1 MKKLLALVLA
11 LVMSMSLVTIS
22 NAAFSDADKISH
34 DEAVDVLNTLGVIN
48 GMPDGSYNPAGNVT
62 RAEMA
67 KMISII
73 MLGDVDASAFVGTA
87 TGLTDIKGHWAEGY
101 IQYCYSQGIIAGKG
115 DGTFA
120 PNANVTAVEAAKM
133 LLGAIG
139 YNATVQGYT
148 GADWAINVTR
158 DAQLSGFYTDLKG
171 LSSVKAL
178 NRDEAAQMI
187 YNAVVADLI
196 VKTPVLNVTTG
207 TLQYEYRPDP
217 DKSLLTETFKAVKVV
232 GVVVDNE
239 FMSGSSMKGKT
250 NVRVTNHD
258 ENKTYADGNHTFKV
272 TTGAA
277 ELGMSVTLYVKPYAP
292 ARTNPDKATVL
303 GSVYVN
309 DNNTVYTTGDQIKA
323 DKIEKTLKGQGLKLD
338 LTNGAF
344 HMYNYAWQ
352 NGGSKVVFT
361 YATLAALTGNG
372 IKVSFVDLDGDGYID
387 NVLVLE
393 KAFGKVS
400 SVSTKG
406 DGLLN
411 IAKKGSKGANVYENE
426 ANDKVADF
434 AKLGLAKN
442 DYVNYFYVYGS
453 GMYYVEKA
461 EGKTVNVTATIG
473 AVGNDGGKFVADTT
487 YKKSALADGTDMA
500 AASGNQDTLP
510 TAVEIGKSAVIYLDE
525 YGYVIYVTEV
535 DTTTTYLMVEAS
547 AVTGSWN
554 DEVSV
559 KAILSDGTSAQI
571 KVAKLEKAD
580 GTKTKVDSTTNAGT
594 VNSAL
599 DTAKILSPKA
609 NVRIYSY
616 TINSDGKYELTE
628 QTTRYNYYSSG
639 TGSNAVV
646 TKNDPKIAVNTVGG
660 VSTLYADNTTPFVLK
675 VGTETSIYT
684 GINTVPTRNNNGAS
698 VRLFAVE
705 KSSGSFADIV
715 FVIGG
720 TGATSASNYIY
731 FLNRYPTVTVN
742 AKGDNV
748 YTYDVIRDGET
759 TTILADSVNLVTK
772 AGLYKVTFTGNEAT
786 TASPAA
792 EAQRLVP
799 LAYADVAASST
810 SDGVVNGYFYND
822 NTKFFVIKDNKAT
835 EASADTI
842 ITEGKDR
849 DMIAIILGGSEEPTV
864 AKYVFIDRD
873 GTLTVGAPAAAP
885 AGANDAAVK
894 NLPDGAYVPADG
906 TFAGDMAGA
915 AADNRIFKFTA
926 NNTASQTYTLSVK
939 NSAGAEV
946 YTETSSAFTTNTPHF
961 FYIYLKADAS
971 HQNAGTG
978 TYKNAAFVAGTYSYT
993 IIGADGY
1000 VRLVGSFTV

>member
-11 LVMSMSLVTIS
+11 LVMTMSLVTIS

-101 IQYCYSQGIIAGKG
+101 IQYCFSQGIIAGKG
-115 DGTFA
+115 NGTFA
-120 PNANVTAVEAAKM
+120 PDQNVTAVEAAKM

-217 DKSLLTETFKAVKVV
+217 AKSLLTETFKAVKVIGEV
-232 GVVVDNE
+232 MDNE
-239 FMSGSSMKGKT
+239 FMSGSGMKGKT
-250 NVRVTNHD
+250 DVRVTNFD
-258 ENKTYADGNHTFKV
+258 ENKTYANGNHTFKIS
-272 TTGAA
+272 TGAA

-292 ARTNPDKATVL
+292 AKSNPDKATVL

-338 LTNGAF
+338 LVNGAF
-344 HMYNYAWQ
+344 HMNNYAWQ
-352 NGGSKVVFT
+352 SNTKVHFT

-442 DYVNYFYVYGS
+442 DYVNYFYVSGS
-453 GMYYVEKA
+453 DMYYVEKA

-487 YKKSALADGTDMA
+487 YKKSALADATDMA
-500 AASGNQDTLP
+500 AASGNQSTLP
-510 TAVEIGKSAVIYLDE
+510 TAVEVGKSAVVYLDE

-535 DTTTTYLMVEAS
+535 DTTTTYLMVED
-547 AVTGSWN
+547 VNGNINGWN
-554 DEVSV
+554 DTLSAKV
-559 KAILSDGTSAQI
+559 ILSDGTTKTIEISKLDSKKLVKGTAGAGEIKIGANATEASSAWKQI
-571 KVAKLEKAD
+571 EDAKVA
-580 GTKTKVDSTTNAGT
+580 GTT
-594 VNSAL
+594 
-599 DTAKILSPKA
+599 A

-616 TINSDGKYELTE
+616 TVDSNGKYELTTE
-628 QTTRYNYYSSG
+628 TTRYNNYGSGSG
-639 TGSNAVV
+639 TNAVV
-646 TKNDPKIAVNTVGG
+646 TKNNPKIAVNGG
-660 VSTLYADNTTPFVLK
+660 TLYADNTTPFVVK
-675 VGTETSIYT
+675 SGSDVATYT
-684 GINTVPTRNNNGAS
+684 GINNVPTRNDNGAAVS
-698 VRLFAVE
+698 LFAVK

-715 FVIGG
+715 FVLGG
-720 TGATSASNYIY
+720 KGATSQSNYIY

-748 YTYDVIRDGET
+748 YTYDVVRDGET
-759 TTILADSVNLVTK
+759 TTIVADSSTVVTK
-772 AGLYKVTFTGNEAT
+772 AGLYKVTFTGEKAT
-786 TASPAA
+786 GAAAATADQLIALAPATGA
-792 EAQRLVP
+792 
-799 LAYADVAASST
+799 
-810 SDGVVNGYFYND
+810 SDGVVNGKVYND

-842 ITEGKDR
+842 ITEGKDQ
-849 DMIAIILGGSEEPTV
+849 DQIAIIVGENNEANI

-873 GTLTVGAPAAAP
+873 SSVAAPTMTYTYDGGAATAIGTVLTSPAASKSIAVNATAASGTTVTSVTVKGAGSDATGATSATYTTVAGDIPAAGATKTLTVTVVANGAT
-885 AGANDAAVK
+885 GYTK
-894 NLPDGAYVPADG
+894 
-906 TFAGDMAGA
+906 TF
-915 AADNRIFKFTA
+915 
-926 NNTASQTYTLSVK
+926 TYTLTLS
-939 NSAGAEV
+939 
-946 YTETSSAFTTNTPHF
+946 TP
-961 FYIYLKADAS
+961 
-971 HQNAGTG
+971 NP
-978 TYKNAAFVAGTYSYT
+978 
-993 IIGADGY
+993 
-1000 VRLVGSFTV
+1000 

>member
-48 GMPDGSYNPAGNVT
+48 GMPDGSFAPAGNVT

-101 IQYCYSQGIIAGKG
+101 IQYCYSQGIIAGRG

-171 LSSVKAL
+171 LSSNKAL
-178 NRDEAAQMI
+178 TRDEAAQMI

-196 VKTPVLNVTTG
+196 EKTPVLNVTTG
-207 TLQYEYRPDP
+207 TLQYEYRANSS
-217 DKSLLTETFKAVKVV
+217 KSLLTETFKAVKVIGEV
-232 GVVVDNE
+232 IDNE
-239 FMSGSSMKGKT
+239 FMSGSGMKGKT
-250 NVRVTNHD
+250 TVRVSNFD
-258 ENKTYADGNHTFKV
+258 ENKTYANGDTTFKI

-277 ELGMSVTLYVKPYAP
+277 ELGMSVTLYVKPYNANKSN
-292 ARTNPDKATVL
+292 ADKATVL

-309 DNNTVYTTGDQIKA
+309 DNNAVYTTGDQIKA
-323 DKIEKTLKGQGLKLD
+323 DKIEKKLKDQGLKLD

-344 HMYNYAWQ
+344 YMNNYAWQ

-372 IKVSFVDLDGDGYID
+372 IKVSFVDVDGDGYID

-411 IAKKGSKGANVYENE
+411 IAKIGSKGASVYENE
-426 ANDKVADF
+426 ANDNVADF

-442 DYVNYFYVYGS
+442 DYVSYYYVSGS
-453 GMYYVEKA
+453 EMYYVEKV
-461 EGKTVNVTATIG
+461 EGKKVDVTATIG

-487 YKKSALADGTDMA
+487 YKLSKLAGGDLS
-500 AASGNQDTLP
+500 AASGTQETLP
-510 TAVEIGKSAVIYLDE
+510 TSVEPGKSAVVYLDD

-535 DTTTTYLMVEAS
+535 DTTTAYLMIEQAK
-547 AVTGSWN
+547 AGSWN
-554 DEVSV
+554 DTVEAKV
-559 KAILSDGTSAQI
+559 ILSDGTAATI
-571 KVAKLEKAD
+571 NVAKV
-580 GTKTKVDSTTNAGT
+580 GTTKVDRT
-594 VNSAL
+594 SAATIVGNL
-599 DTAKILSPKA
+599 NDAQYGASDASK
-609 NVRIYSY
+609 VRIYSY
-616 TINSDGKYELTE
+616 TVNSDGKYELTE
-628 QTTRYNYYSSG
+628 QSTLRKTYTSG
-639 TGSNAVV
+639 TGTNAVV
-646 TKNDPKIAVNTVGG
+646 TKNNPTIAVEGG
-660 VSTLYADNTTPFVLK
+660 TLYADNSTPFVIK
-675 VGTETSIYT
+675 VNSDITAYT
-684 GINTVPTRNNNGAS
+684 GINTVPTRNDNGAAVS
-698 VRLFAVE
+698 LFAVK

-720 TGATSASNYIY
+720 TGATSESNYIY
-731 FLNRYPTVTVN
+731 FLNRYPTVTVD
-742 AKGDNV
+742 AKGNSV
-748 YTYDVIRDGET
+748 YTYDVVRDGEVT
-759 TTILADSVNLVTK
+759 TVLAESATVVTK
-772 AGLYKVTFTGNEAT
+772 AGLYKVTFTGDKATSVSAAFEA
-786 TASPAA
+786 A
-792 EAQRLVP
+792 RLVP
-799 LAYADVAASST
+799 LAYAAVSSSST
-810 SDGVVNGYFYND
+810 NEGVINGYAYND

-835 EASADTI
+835 EADASTI

-849 DMIAIILGGSEEPTV
+849 DVIAIILGGTNEPTV

-873 GTLTVGAPAAAP
+873 GTLTVGAPAAVA
-885 AGANDAAVK
+885 AGSNNAAVK
-894 NLPDGAYVPADG
+894 NLPDGAYVPADKS
-906 TFAGDMAGA
+906 FVDNQNDVAGN
-915 AADNRIFKFTA
+915 AADNRIFKFNAPT
-926 NNTASQTYTLSVK
+926 QQDYTLTVK
-939 NSAGAEV
+939 NSTGTEV
-946 YTETSSAFTTNTPHF
+946 YTETGSNMTVGAHF
-961 FYIYLKADAS
+961 FYITLKAATAGS
-971 HQNAGTG
+971 QNAGTG
-978 TYKNAAFVAGTYSYT
+978 TYKAADFAAGTYSYT

-1000 VRLVGSFTV
+1000 VRLVGNFTV